1 MNFFLLLLAVPLF
14 GAAIAL
20 CIIVNDRVREGRA
33 RAPRVAVRN
42 AKGGLLRSSAFLS
55 IASTLF
61 LFAVSRGASGQEIVH
76 ARAGQ
81 LIAVNPAAK
90 TLTLKLADGSTMV
103 FHDVSEP
110 EPAMTFDKDVRSK
123 TVAASSFHTVGA
135 YVVVFYFGFDAPT
148 AVAVEDL
155 GTTGLNRT
163 TGSVAGFDRH
173 KHLLTIRNGSAQ
185 QQELA
190 VSDAT
195 IVDTADGIV
204 TPGHFHPSKGD
215 ELLCFAKPGSQTAF
229 FIAPN

>member
-1 MNFFLLLLAVPLF
+1 MNFFLLLLAMSLF
-14 GAAIAL
+14 IAAIAL
-20 CIIVNDRVREGRA
+20 YTVLNDHVREGRA
-33 RAPRVAVRN
+33 RAPRRAERN
-42 AKGGLLRSSAFLS
+42 AKGGLLRSSDFAS
-55 IASTLF
+55 IASVLF
-61 LFAVSRGASGQEIVH
+61 LFSVSLGASGQEIVH

-81 LIAVNPAAK
+81 LIAVNPTAK
-90 TLTLKLADGSTMV
+90 TLTLRVADGSTMV
-103 FHDVSEP
+103 FHDVSNP
-110 EPAMTFDKDVRSK
+110 EPAMMFDKDVRSK
-123 TVAASSFHTVGA
+123 TVAASSFNTVGA

-155 GTTGLNRT
+155 GTTALNRT

-173 KHLLTIRNGSAQ
+173 KHLLTIRNGTGQ

-215 ELLCFAKPGSQTAF
+215 ELRCFAKSGSQTAY
-229 FIAPN
+229 FIASN